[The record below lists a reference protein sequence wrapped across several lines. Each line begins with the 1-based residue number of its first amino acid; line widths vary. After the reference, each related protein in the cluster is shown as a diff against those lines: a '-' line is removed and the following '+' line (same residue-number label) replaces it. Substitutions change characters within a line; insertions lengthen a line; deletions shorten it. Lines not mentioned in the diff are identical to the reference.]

1 MSTKKLGRR
10 VRQGSLYLN
19 TINTCT
25 YLIPPITLYHVSN
38 NCTPKYSAFQATFKI
53 FNTFFFY
60 SVPIAS
66 PGNVVAITT
75 APTSVNVCWDQLPNT
90 ARNGMVIAH
99 EVKYSWPLGNDQLGT
114 IYVNTSG
121 TSNQVVLNRLQEC
134 VQYNISV
141 RAYTSQG
148 PGPFSEA
155 VCDSSLNRKLMIM
168 NTKMIYSFNIM
179 GTHSLSSGST
189 TTRSST

>member
-1 MSTKKLGRR
+1 MFLILNAYSSTLPDEPFYANL
-10 VRQGSLYLN
+10 VFS
-19 TINTCT
+19 I
-25 YLIPPITLYHVSN
+25 H
-38 NCTPKYSAFQATFKI
+38 
-53 FNTFFFY
+53 FFL
-60 SVPIAS
+60 SVPIAT

-75 APTSVNVCWDQLPNT
+75 APTSINVSWDQLPNT
-90 ARNGMVIAH
+90 TRNGMIIAH
-99 EVKYSWPLGNDQLGT
+99 EVKYSWPLGNEQLGT

-155 VCDSSLNRKLMIM
+155 VRDSSLNSELIIM
-168 NTKMIYSFNIM
+168 DTEMNY
-179 GTHSLSSGST
+179 
-189 TTRSST
+189 

>member
-1 MSTKKLGRR
+1 M
-10 VRQGSLYLN
+10 RQGSLYLN

-25 YLIPPITLYHVSN
+25 YLIPPITLYHVLINAHQSILPYE
-38 NCTPKYSAFQATFKI
+38 TFRATFKI

-75 APTSVNVCWDQLPNT
+75 APTSVNVSWDQLPNT
-90 ARNGMVIAH
+90 ARNGMIIAH
-99 EVKYSWPLGNDQLGT
+99 EVKYSWPLGNEQLGT

-155 VCDSSLNRKLMIM
+155 VCDSSLNRELMIVNTEM
-168 NTKMIYSFNIM
+168 NY
-179 GTHSLSSGST
+179 
-189 TTRSST
+189 